1 MKYCPNCGK
10 QLADNA
16 AMCPGC
22 GNMFQ
27 QVGSAARVPDP
38 TDAPSTGY
46 GVLGFFFPIVGLI
59 LFLVWQDNFPKRGK
73 SAGKGALIGV
83 IVGVIL
89 SILYVIA
96 VAILVGIYGY
106 GFYEYGF

>member
-1 MKYCPNCGK
+1 GK

-22 GNMFQ
+22 GHMFAP
-27 QVGSAARVPDP
+27 VGPAPKVADP

-46 GVLGFFFPIVGLI
+46 GVLGFFFPIIGLI

-83 IVGVIL
+83 ILQVVL
-89 SILYVIA
+89 SIVYV
-96 VAILVGIYGY
+96 VVLVIIMSIYGGY
-106 GFYEYGF
+106 GYWE

>member
-27 QVGSAARVPDP
+27 PIGPTAKAADP
-38 TDAPSTGY
+38 ADAPSTGY

-59 LFLVWQDNFPKRGK
+59 LFLVWQDSYPKRGK
-73 SAGKGALIGV
+73 SAGKGALAGV
-83 IVGVIL
+83 ITGVAIWV
-89 SILYVIA
+89 LYVIA
-96 VAILVGIYGY
+96 IVVLVGIYGY
-106 GFYEYGF
+106 GFYGYLD